1 MDERTEK
8 SKNGLYKKRKEK
20 KSGGREGVERWTGA
34 FSYLMGMQQL
44 NPSE

>member
-1 MDERTEK
+1 MDERTKK
-8 SKNGLYKKRKEK
+8 SKNGLYKKKKKRKA
-20 KSGGREGVERWTGA
+20 GEGVERWTGA

>member
-20 KSGGREGVERWTGA
+20 RREGVERWTGA

>member
-8 SKNGLYKKRKEK
+8 SKNGLYKKKKKEK
-20 KSGGREGVERWTGA
+20 RREGVERWTGA

>member
-8 SKNGLYKKRKEK
+8 SKNGLYKKKKKEK
-20 KSGGREGVERWTGA
+20 QGREGVERWTGA

>member
-1 MDERTEK
+1 MDERTK
-8 SKNGLYKKRKEK
+8 SQRTAYIKKKKEK
-20 KSGGREGVERWTGA
+20 QGREGVERWTGA